1 MPNLFD
7 LYTVPPK
14 TNSFDLP
21 MLSATGINSV
31 DTDLD
36 FDYSFTPKPPAEAK
50 EDLFKQALLKLG
62 QSVNNAPAY
71 TFTESMARRYDIPG
85 LQYTPYKTAIGTDIE
100 DLYAKNQA
108 WYKQLG
114 NGLLKMAGNGV
125 GTFASSYLTIPATL
139 DLVRDGKYVEAFQ
152 DDSLF
157 SSVQEMLTNME
168 DVLPNYYS
176 EWEREHPYLSA
187 IPFGRGSA
195 NFYGDKILK
204 NLGFTLG
211 SIAAGITQGAIITLG
226 TEGVGLPAGLARAGT
241 VIATSLPKFFKA
253 VRGVSKIAQSATAAK
268 NLGTM
273 MRVGKNMEDAIEA
286 SAGLVNLGKA
296 TKFITSTY
304 LSAQGEAFIEGY
316 HTYNEIKTNY
326 YKQLLNNEIG
336 LEEAQNIEQIA
347 QDAGRY
353 TTGINLVLLSLSN
366 AIQFPKLLG
375 GTPKNEF
382 LQSFTKQILGKE
394 GLSYAENYSLKKA
407 WLRVGKEFAEK
418 AVTEGGEEFSQA
430 ITSGAIT
437 DYYMDKYAPS
447 REGIIYHIGKQFEKE
462 GVYEEA
468 FLGAISGAM
477 MGGVSSI
484 RENVINGKAKVR
496 DAVNNINRA
505 IGKLD
510 DHARLVHSAVE
521 EELSDQDKL
530 KRQHASFK
538 YKFNLARQGVR
549 YGTLDSTI
557 EAFRDAARL
566 ETNEFNKLFGT
577 EFQTKEEQV
586 QRVDSVIQELENY
599 ASVVKNVN
607 TAFSKNPYSD
617 ENAISERLRRS
628 LGGDPNKTKAVQEYL
643 FEEWKGAMAYSI
655 ARVQA
660 IDENLESI
668 HGMMGTYGYNDESWE
683 YLRRAA
689 MGDKAVLPL
698 YNQFKINQ
706 INAFLQEKQ
715 YLQQMQ
721 ESATAASPAGSRP
734 QDYQKKIEEIDEK
747 IESINQTLKEVK
759 ELSAKIPDKID
770 PEMEE
775 EINLIQEQL
784 NYALFLA
791 EANLA
796 AILDKEEK
804 KRMAEEAKRAAEE
817 AATLSKEKGDLKE
830 GMANGGE
837 RLAEDIVEAEE
848 RTGDQVAP
856 EEEIPITEDPDAW
869 VDAYEIGATVNIII
883 NQDPVEFKVT
893 RKDKSGTNE
902 DTNKLE
908 PATIYLSLEGRA
920 SIYELTRSEGGS
932 YILSVDTNFKQ
943 NNDPELTQ
951 RLDSLGF
958 KLEDSV
964 YSKEVTIVESTQ
976 PQESQTDIETKKADI
991 ERRRQEALES
1001 LPFDETTQI
1010 KLDAYKAKDQVR
1022 YIKELIKAA
1031 DKTIEG
1037 RTLVD
1042 KFDAELKLI
1051 DPNATIAEKV
1061 MARYFLADTTR
1072 PYSAAQLS
1080 DIEKYITNELSG
1092 DYKAS
1097 WNDRLRELKKIYDA
1111 ELAALEQTQPTAQL
1125 AQPQP
1130 QSQPQATQPAQPV
1143 TTAPAQPATAQAPN
1157 VIDSWEIY
1165 TETIPTDKI
1174 NEEDFLFVGPKS
1186 KIREGGDVYK
1196 YGRREGK
1203 VIRGQLTKDGLFKSY
1218 SNQDN
1223 IPKILKQVIRKSSEK
1238 IYTPKAEPT
1247 QNEKTQAII
1256 QNVNFFLG
1264 SDATEHYKA
1273 VLQSMAEDGLIEIQ
1287 C

>member
-36 FDYSFTPKPPAEAK
+36 FDYSFTPKPPAESK

-62 QSVNNAPAY
+62 QSTTNAPAY

-100 DLYAKNQA
+100 DLYARNQE

-791 EANLA
+791 EANFA

-804 KRMAEEAKRAAEE
+804 KRMAEEAKKAAEE
-817 AATLSKEKGDLKE
+817 AATLSKEKGDLQE

-869 VDAYEIGATVNIII
+869 VDAYEIGGTVNIII

-893 RKDKSGTNE
+893 RKDKSGINE
-902 DTNKLE
+902 DTNELE

-932 YILSVDTNFKQ
+932 YILSVDTNFKE

-951 RLDSLGF
+951 RLDLLEF
-958 KLEDSV
+958 NREDSV

-976 PQESQTDIETKKADI
+976 PQESQADIETKKADI
-991 ERRRQEALES
+991 ERRRLDIISRASTPKEKFEFLENIPEGTIFKSGDDEALIIRKKITKQGTEIYELVPLLLS
-1001 LPFDETTQI
+1001 DKNVWEKNNSAVAITEKKSNGDYNVNATLPSIF
-1010 KLDAYKAKDQVR
+1010 
-1022 YIKELIKAA
+1022 A
-1031 DKTIEG
+1031 DKVEII
-1037 RTLVD
+1037 L
-1042 KFDAELKLI
+1042 
-1051 DPNATIAEKV
+1051 PNE
-1061 MARYFLADTTR
+1061 
-1072 PYSAAQLS
+1072 S
-1080 DIEKYITNELSG
+1080 
-1092 DYKAS
+1092 
-1097 WNDRLRELKKIYDA
+1097 IYGA
-1111 ELAALEQTQPTAQL
+1111 ELAALGQTQPTAQPV
-1125 AQPQP
+1125 QPQP
-1130 QSQPQATQPAQPV
+1130 QSQPQATQPAQPA

-1157 VIDSWEIY
+1157 VIDSWEIH

-1196 YGRREGK
+1196 YDRKGGK
-1203 VIRGQLTKDGLFKSY
+1203 VIRGRLTKDGNFKPES
-1218 SNQDN
+1218 SQKN
-1223 IPKILKQVIRKSSEK
+1223 IPQTLKQIRRNSSEK

-1247 QNEKTQAII
+1247 QDEKTQAII

>member
-62 QSVNNAPAY
+62 QSATNAPAY

-100 DLYAKNQA
+100 DLYARNQE

-211 SIAAGITQGAIITLG
+211 SIAAGITQSAIITLG

-316 HTYNEIKTNY
+316 HTYNDIKTNY

-375 GTPKNEF
+375 GAPKNEF

-407 WLRVGKEFAEK
+407 WLRVGKEFAK
-418 AVTEGGEEFSQA
+418 DSFTEGGEEFSQA

-521 EELSDQDKL
+521 EELEDMDKL

-668 HGMMGTYGYNDESWE
+668 HYMMGTYGYNDESWE

-759 ELSAKIPDKID
+759 DLSAKIPDKID

-775 EINLIQEQL
+775 EIKPIQEQL
-784 NYALFLA
+784 NLVLFEA
-791 EANLA
+791 EANFA

-804 KRMAEEAKRAAEE
+804 KRIAEEAKRAAEE
-817 AATLSKEKGDLKE
+817 TAVLSKEKEDLQE
-830 GMANGGE
+830 GMADGGE
-837 RLAEDIVEAEE
+837 KLADDIVEAEE

-856 EEEIPITEDPDAW
+856 EEEVPTTEDPDAW
-869 VDAYEIGATVNIII
+869 VDAYEIGDTVNIII

-893 RKDKSGTNE
+893 RKHKSGINK
-902 DTNKLE
+902 DTKTEE
-908 PATIYLSLEGRA
+908 PAAIYLSLEGGA
-920 SIYELTRSEGGS
+920 YIYELTKSEGGS
-932 YILSVDTNFKQ
+932 YILSVDTNIKE
-943 NNDPELTQ
+943 NNDPKLTQ

-958 KLEDSV
+958 SLEGSV

-976 PQESQTDIETKKADI
+976 P
-991 ERRRQEALES
+991 
-1001 LPFDETTQI
+1001 
-1010 KLDAYKAKDQVR
+1010 
-1022 YIKELIKAA
+1022 
-1031 DKTIEG
+1031 
-1037 RTLVD
+1037 
-1042 KFDAELKLI
+1042 
-1051 DPNATIAEKV
+1051 
-1061 MARYFLADTTR
+1061 
-1072 PYSAAQLS
+1072 
-1080 DIEKYITNELSG
+1080 
-1092 DYKAS
+1092 
-1097 WNDRLRELKKIYDA
+1097 
-1111 ELAALEQTQPTAQL
+1111 TAQP
-1125 AQPQP
+1125 AQSQSTQPQP
-1130 QSQPQATQPAQPV
+1130 QAPQPAQP
-1143 TTAPAQPATAQAPN
+1143 APTAQSPN
-1157 VIDSWEIY
+1157 VIDSWTTH

-1174 NEEDFLFVGPKS
+1174 NEENFLFVGPRS
-1186 KIREGGDVYK
+1186 KIKEGGFVYK
-1196 YGRREGK
+1196 YDSSKGT
-1203 VIRGQLTKDGLFKSY
+1203 VIRGKITKDGLFKSH

-1223 IPKILKQVIRKSSEK
+1223 IPQTLIQIIRQPNEK

-1247 QNEKTQAII
+1247 QDEKTQAII
-1256 QNVNFFLG
+1256 QNVESFLG
-1264 SDATEHYKA
+1264 PDATEHSKA
-1273 VLQSMAEDGLIEIQ
+1273 VLQSMAENDLIEIQ

>member
-36 FDYSFTPKPPAEAK
+36 FDYSFTPKPPAESK

-62 QSVNNAPAY
+62 QSTTNAPAY

-100 DLYAKNQA
+100 DLYARNQA

-211 SIAAGITQGAIITLG
+211 SIAAGITQAAIITLG

-375 GTPKNEF
+375 GAPKNEF

-407 WLRVGKEFAEK
+407 WLRVGKEFAK
-418 AVTEGGEEFSQA
+418 DSFTEGGEEFSQA

-521 EELSDQDKL
+521 EELEDIDKL

-668 HGMMGTYGYNDESWE
+668 HYMMGTYGYNDESWE

-721 ESATAASPAGSRP
+721 ESATAASPAGSRS

-747 IESINQTLKEVK
+747 IESINQTLKKVK

-775 EINLIQEQL
+775 EIKPIQEQL

-791 EANLA
+791 EANFA

-804 KRMAEEAKRAAEE
+804 KRMAEEAKKAAEE
-817 AATLSKEKGDLKE
+817 AAALSREKEDLKE

-837 RLAEDIVEAEE
+837 KLADDIVEAEE

-869 VDAYEIGATVNIII
+869 VNEYKLGNTISIII
-883 NQDPVEFKVT
+883 TKEPKEFTVYQIEQPQKIEKKQTPAKLLLKFGNSNQ
-893 RKDKSGTNE
+893 
-902 DTNKLE
+902 L
-908 PATIYLSLEGRA
+908 
-920 SIYELTRSEGGS
+920 YELIKKEDGTF
-932 YILSVDTNFKQ
+932 ILSIDVDLEQ
-943 NNDPELTQ
+943 NKAP
-951 RLDSLGF
+951 SLPALLGKAGF
-958 KLEDSV
+958 SRQDTV
-964 YSKEVTIVESTQ
+964 YSKEVKVVTKEELKPEQPELFPAEEPSTQ
-976 PQESQTDIETKKADI
+976 QGSTP
-991 ERRRQEALES
+991 
-1001 LPFDETTQI
+1001 
-1010 KLDAYKAKDQVR
+1010 
-1022 YIKELIKAA
+1022 
-1031 DKTIEG
+1031 G
-1037 RTLVD
+1037 
-1042 KFDAELKLI
+1042 
-1051 DPNATIAEKV
+1051 
-1061 MARYFLADTTR
+1061 
-1072 PYSAAQLS
+1072 SAA
-1080 DIEKYITNELSG
+1080 
-1092 DYKAS
+1092 
-1097 WNDRLRELKKIYDA
+1097 
-1111 ELAALEQTQPTAQL
+1111 QTQPTAQP

-1130 QSQPQATQPAQPV
+1130 QSTQ
-1143 TTAPAQPATAQAPN
+1143 PAQPATAQAPN
-1157 VIDSWEIY
+1157 VIDSWSTH

-1186 KIREGGDVYK
+1186 KIRERGDVYK
-1196 YGRREGK
+1196 YDSSKGT
-1203 VIRGQLTKDGLFKSY
+1203 VIRGKLTKDGLFKLS

-1223 IPKILKQVIRKSSEK
+1223 IPKILKQVIRESNEK

-1247 QNEKTQAII
+1247 QEEKTQAII
-1256 QNVNFFLG
+1256 QNVQSFLG
-1264 SDATEHYKA
+1264 SDATEHSKA
-1273 VLQSMAEDGLIEIQ
+1273 VLQSMAENDLIEIQ